1 MNNIKPKPVVGQIL
15 YSLNVGN
22 AARNCPQV
30 LTPVKVTKVGRK
42 YFECNAVNGYP
53 REVKFHLDTW
63 REEAGGYCARNHL
76 YETEQEWFDER
87 DRQIIT
93 DWLRNDIFNM
103 YTSKYLISL
112 KALRAIEAIIK
123 QDLEHDKKEATP

>member
-1 MNNIKPKPVVGQIL
+1 MNDIKPKPVVGQIL

-63 REEAGGYCARNHL
+63 REENEGYSANHYL
-76 YETEQEWFDER
+76 YEKEQDWFDER
-87 DRQIIT
+87 DYNLIT
-93 DWLRNDIFNM
+93 GRLRNSIF
-103 YTSKYLISL
+103 SIHVGKVVSL
-112 KALRAIEAIIK
+112 TALRAIEAIIK
-123 QDLEHDKKEATP
+123 QDLESDKKDVEK